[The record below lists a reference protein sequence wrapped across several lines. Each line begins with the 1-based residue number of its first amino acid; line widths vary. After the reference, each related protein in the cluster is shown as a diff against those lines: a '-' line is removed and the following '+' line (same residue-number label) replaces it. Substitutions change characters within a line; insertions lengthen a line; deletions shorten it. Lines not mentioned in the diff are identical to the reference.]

1 MPQRRTPTETLIAAM
16 EEFGKDE
23 PAEVIVVFTTKEGD
37 ICNMCSTDTLS
48 TKMGMLKT
56 AELLVE
62 EAMKEAWHEKD

>member
-1 MPQRRTPTETLIAAM
+1 MPQQRTPTETLIAAM

-62 EAMKEAWHEKD
+62 EAMKEAWRGKD

>member
-1 MPQRRTPTETLIAAM
+1 MPQQRTPTETLIAAM

-37 ICNMCSTDTLS
+37 ICNMSSTDTLS

-62 EAMKEAWHEKD
+62 EAMKEAWRGKD

>member
-1 MPQRRTPTETLIAAM
+1 MPQQRTPTETLIAAM

-62 EAMKEAWHEKD
+62 EAMKEAWRGKE